1 MSITGDIESGG
12 ETAFDDIKVELE
24 SRRAQWRAVRDE
36 RLKLKRDLEARG
48 LDKSTLRRDQEHR
61 RLRKEQ
67 DRLAT
72 IIKHIEKRL
81 NRKRANLGKKEIIP

>member
-1 MSITGDIESGG
+1 MVNDGG
-12 ETAFDDIKVELE
+12 KALAGIKEELE
-24 SRRAQWRAVRDE
+24 TQRARWRAVRDE
-36 RLKLKRDLEARG
+36 RLKLKRDLESRG
-48 LDKSTLRRDQEHR
+48 LDKTALRKDQEHW

-81 NRKRANLGKKEIIP
+81 NRKRANLGKKEITP